1 MITETAMDR
10 HNKHQIPDPDWNAA
24 PLRSLIKHIVE
35 THHAY
40 LQTELPALE
49 KSIGRDGR
57 LASDGPILPDLYRAI
72 RHLKRDLELQ
82 MRKEE
87 TILFPAILEL
97 DTTVAT
103 GAQGEYSEFGSVAN
117 LSRVT
122 AQDHDKAARTMHEIR
137 ELTNN
142 YTCAKDGEPGMAAL
156 FGRLAAL
163 AADLHRHIHLEKNI
177 LFPRAIDLERGK
189 SRCQ

>member
-1 MITETAMDR
+1 MTTETASMDR
-10 HNKHQIPDPDWNAA
+10 PNKHQIPDPDWNAA

-40 LQTELPALE
+40 LQTELPALD
-49 KSIGRDGR
+49 KLIGRI
-57 LASDGPILPDLYRAI
+57 AQQCSDGSILPDLHRAI
-72 RHLKRDLELQ
+72 KRLNRDLELQ

-97 DTTVAT
+97 EATVPA
-103 GAQGEYSEFGSVAN
+103 GGQPEYSPFGSVAN

-122 AQDHDKAARTMHEIR
+122 AQDHERAGRTLHEIR
-137 ELTNN
+137 QLTNN
-142 YTCAKDGEPGMAAL
+142 YTCTNCEPGL
-156 FGRLAAL
+156 TNLIQRLGSL
-163 AADLHRHIHLEKNI
+163 TADLHRHIHLENNI
-177 LFPRAIDLERGK
+177 LFPRAIELERGK